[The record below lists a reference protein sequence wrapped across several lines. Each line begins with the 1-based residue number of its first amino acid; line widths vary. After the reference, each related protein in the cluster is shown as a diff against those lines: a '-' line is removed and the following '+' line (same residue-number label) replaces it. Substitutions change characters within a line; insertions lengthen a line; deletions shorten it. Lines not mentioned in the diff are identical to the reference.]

1 MIRIVFFAA
10 TRPNLVKIAALY
22 HAFRADPAFG
32 VEVVYAA
39 QHYDEA
45 MSERLYRQ
53 MELPQR
59 YTRLPLP
66 KTPGTGQMAALTKR
80 FLRYLEVTRPD
91 WVIVTGDVNATLAAA
106 RAARRAGIPLAH
118 VEAGLRS
125 FDAGM
130 PEEHNRVATD
140 ALADVHFV
148 SEASGVR
155 HLLQEGFDPAGI
167 HLVGNVMIDTLVRM
181 LPAALSIPWPES
193 LASVPV
199 QALSGKYFAATLHR
213 PSNVDTPDALGRMMH
228 LLRRLASLAPVVF
241 PVHPRTARRLE
252 TACLQQEL
260 YSIPN
265 LFATPP
271 LGYLEFIRLM
281 HDAALVI
288 TDSGGIQEES
298 TWLGVPCLTL
308 RANTERPATIET
320 GTNVLAGEA
329 DEETILGYTRYALAG
344 NWKKGKIPPLWDGQA
359 AMRILS
365 ILKTEFNVR
374 NPLKNVA
381 WTNTPD
387 IL

>member
-1 MIRIVFFAA
+1 MIRVVLFAA

-22 HAFRADPAFG
+22 RAFSANPAFE

-45 MSERLYRQ
+45 LSERLYKQ
-53 MELPQR
+53 LKLPR
-59 YTRLPLP
+59 RHTRLPLP
-66 KTPGTGQMAALTKR
+66 QTPGLRQMAVLTKQ
-80 FLRYLEVTRPD
+80 LLNYLKETHPD

-106 RAARRAGIPLAH
+106 RAAHRAGIPLAH

-130 PEEHNRVATD
+130 PEEHNRIATD

-148 SEASGVR
+148 SEASGVD
-155 HLLQEGFDPAGI
+155 HLMQEGFDPACI

-193 LASVPV
+193 LAVVPA
-199 QALSGKYFAATLHR
+199 QALSGKYFTTTLHR
-213 PSNVDTPDALGRMMH
+213 PSNVDTPEALGRMLQ
-228 LLRRLASLAPVVF
+228 LLRRLASLAPVIF

-252 TACLQQEL
+252 SFGLQQEL
-260 YSIPN
+260 LSIPN
-265 LFATPP
+265 LYATPP

-298 TWLGVPCLTL
+298 TWLGIPCLTL
-308 RANTERPATIET
+308 RANTERPATIEL

-329 DEETILGYTRYALAG
+329 DEETILRHARTALAG
-344 NWKKGKIPPLWDGQA
+344 TWKKGSIPPLWDGQA
-359 AMRILS
+359 AKRILS
-365 ILKTEFNVR
+365 ILKTALEAR
-374 NPLKNVA
+374 NPLKNA
-381 WTNTPD
+381 D
-387 IL
+387 EYA